1 MSARRAPLFSLTILL
16 GAALLFLIQLIF
28 ARMLLPLLGGA
39 PAVWNTAMVFYQAV
53 LLGGY
58 GYAHWLTSRT
68 GRKVQLGINALV
80 LVAGLACLPFV
91 IPGNGGPPGDASPVP
106 WLIGVLTMAVGLP
119 FFAVSAT
126 SPLLQHWFSKTGH
139 ADARDP
145 YFLYAASNAGSL
157 VGLLGYPLL
166 VEPGF
171 TLKGQAWG
179 WMAGYAVLAVGVMS
193 CGWRSA
199 QGVELAAAGGQRE
212 RIAVKRRMRWV
223 LWALV
228 PSSLMLSVTTYLS
241 SEIAAVPLLW
251 VLPLALYLATFM
263 VVFARRQVIP
273 QALAK
278 RVLPLLLVGVGLV
291 IATGATTPMS
301 LLAVLHLFAFFIA
314 ALVCHGEL
322 AKDRPGSE
330 SLTEFYFWMSLGGV
344 LGGAFNALLAPV
356 IFDRVVEYPLML
368 VAAAW
373 LGLPRGEA
381 RWRHL
386 AWAAVPMV
394 TAFALFE
401 PLGPMIVFGV
411 ASLICFLLSR
421 DGSRFAL
428 GLAGVLLVA
437 NLTLEKESRIMLTER
452 SFFGI
457 HRVEDDGRLRR
468 LFHGKTIHGVQ
479 DLSNPQMP
487 LSYYHPEGPLGH
499 VFAAGVEGPVGAVGL
514 GAGALAAYGKP
525 GQEIDFYEIDPAVAR
540 IAGDPRYFSY
550 LSGSRAKVS
559 VILGDA
565 RLMLAKAPD
574 AHYDLLVLD
583 AYGSDSVPVHLLTR
597 EAMQLYL
604 KKLAPGGRIAFHVSN
619 LHLNLRPVVAKLAHD
634 AGLVCL
640 AEDDEAVGD
649 EEVAA
654 GRFPSRWMVVARR
667 MEDFGTLPQTG
678 NWEEVEVIPGSP
690 LWTDDH
696 SSILPL
702 VDFRLR

>member
-1 MSARRAPLFSLTILL
+1 MPVRHAPLFSLTLLL
-16 GAALLFLIQLIF
+16 GAALLFLVQLVF
-28 ARMLLPLLGGA
+28 ARMVLPLLGGA

-53 LLGGY
+53 LLAGY
-58 GYAHWLTSRT
+58 GHAHWLTSRT
-68 GRKVQLGINALV
+68 GRKRQLGIHALV
-80 LVAGLACLPFV
+80 LLAGLACLPFA
-91 IPGNGGPPGDASPVP
+91 IPGNGGPPGEGSPIP
-106 WLIGVLTMAVGLP
+106 WLLGVLALAVGLP

-126 SPLLQHWFSKTGH
+126 SPLLQHWFSKTAH
-139 ADARDP
+139 PDARDP

-157 VGLLGYPLL
+157 AGLLGYPLL
-166 VEPGF
+166 VEPNF
-171 TLKGQAWG
+171 TLQGQAWG
-179 WMAGYAVLAVGVMS
+179 WMLGYAVLAAGVMA

-199 QGVELAAAGGQRE
+199 RGPQTASAGVRHE
-212 RIAVKRRMRWV
+212 RIPWKRRLRWV
-223 LWALV
+223 LCALV

-263 VVFARRQVIP
+263 IVFARRKIIP
-273 QALAK
+273 HAIAK
-278 RVLPLLLVGVGLV
+278 RMLPLLWVGVVMV

-301 LLAVLHLFAFFIA
+301 LLAALHLSGFLIA

-322 AKDRPGSE
+322 AKDRPGAE
-330 SLTEFYFWMSLGGV
+330 SLTEFYFWISLGGV

-356 IFDRVVEYPLML
+356 IFDQVIEYPLML

-373 LGLPRGEA
+373 LGLSSGKA
-381 RWRHL
+381 TWRDL
-386 AWAAVPMV
+386 AWAAVP
-394 TAFALFE
+394 AALALAVVK
-401 PLGPMIVFGV
+401 PLGPVLAFGV
-411 ASLICFLLSR
+411 ASVMCFLLSR
-421 DGSRFAL
+421 HGVRFAL

-437 NLTLEKESRIMLTER
+437 GLTVEKGSRIMLAER

-457 HRVEDDGRLRR
+457 HRVEDDGRFRR

-479 DLSNPQMP
+479 DIRRPRVP
-487 LSYYHPEGPLGH
+487 LSYYHPEGPLGRI
-499 VFAAGVEGPVGAVGL
+499 FAAGVAGPVGAVGL

-525 GQEIDFYEIDPAVAR
+525 GQEIDFHEIDPAVAR

-550 LSGSRAKVS
+550 LSGSPAKVAI
-559 VILGDA
+559 VPGDA

-574 AHYDLLVLD
+574 ARYELLVLD

-597 EAMQLYL
+597 EALQLYL

-619 LHLNLRPVVAKLAHD
+619 LHLNLRPVVANLAHD

-640 AEDDEAVGD
+640 AEDDETVTD
-649 EEVAA
+649 EEVAD
-654 GRFPSRWMVVARR
+654 GKFPSRWMIVARR
-667 MEDFGTLPQTG
+667 MEDFGTLPENG
-678 NWEEVEVIPGSP
+678 NWEVVERDPASP

-702 VDFRLR
+702 LDFRLR